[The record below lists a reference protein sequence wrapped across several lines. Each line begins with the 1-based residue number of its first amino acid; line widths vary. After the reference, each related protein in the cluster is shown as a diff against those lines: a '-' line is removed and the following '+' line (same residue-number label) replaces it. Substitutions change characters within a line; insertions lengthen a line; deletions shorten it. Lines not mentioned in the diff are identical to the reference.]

1 MWFQINQL
9 RSYQRILVY
18 DKSFSLD
25 ALKLFSSSLSFI
37 RLPKKCLSG
46 DFLEV
51 ILIFV
56 FWAAHMFR
64 LNIYS
69 KLGNISF
76 IISLFFSDDLPLFF
90 CFFFL
95 YSYGGMLDVIPH
107 VYKTLFV
114 FLNFLS
120 FMVLS
125 LDYLHQPMFK
135 FDRAGRKSITI

>member
-90 CFFFL
+90 CFFFFF
-95 YSYGGMLDVIPH
+95 IR
-107 VYKTLFV
+107 
-114 FLNFLS
+114 
-120 FMVLS
+120 MVACLMLS
-125 LDYLHQPMFK
+125 LMFTK
-135 FDRAGRKSITI
+135 HCLFFLIFCPLWSSVWIMSINRCSSSIEPEENQ